1 MNTIL
6 IGVDGSG
13 RSEDAIAFGGRIAAS
28 SGAQV
33 IVTCAFPYGRA
44 HGYAALRDA
53 ALDTAHAMSRKLDGV
68 EPRKISIRAL
78 AASPAHALHD
88 LAVAEH
94 ASLVVVGSTHTGR
107 LGRVYPGST
116 GEKLLH
122 GAPCAVAIVPRAYD
136 ERPAA
141 RIGVAYDGSEEAE
154 AALDSAAAL
163 AQAFDAEL
171 ELIGVA
177 PSDWYTGPALAGG
190 VGVETLRVELEQ
202 ELHRELERA
211 AARVRVPATTTLCAG
226 DPAEELADRSAELDL
241 LVTGSR
247 GYAPLRSVVTG
258 GVSGR
263 LIRSARSPVI
273 VVPRGAEPALQ
284 VAA

>member
-1 MNTIL
+1 MSTIL
-6 IGVDGSG
+6 IGVDGSE
-13 RSEDAIAFGGRIAAS
+13 RSEDAIAFGSRVAAAS
-28 SGAQV
+28 GAEV
-33 IVTCAFPYGRA
+33 VVACAFPDGRA
-44 HGYAALRDA
+44 HGYADLRDA
-53 ALDTAHAMSRKLDGV
+53 ALDTAHAMSRKLAGV
-68 EPRKISIRAL
+68 EPRKVSIRAPAAPPAQGLHEL
-78 AASPAHALHD
+78 AA
-88 LAVAEH
+88 AEH
-94 ASLVVVGSTHTGR
+94 ASLIVVGSTHTGR

>member
-122 GAPCAVAIVPRAYD
+122 GAPCAVAIVPRGYD
-136 ERPAA
+136 DQPVGRV
-141 RIGVAYDGSEEAE
+141 GVAYDGSDEAN
-154 AALDSAAAL
+154 AALDSAVAL
-163 AQAFDAEL
+163 ARAFGAEL

-177 PSDWYTGPALAGG
+177 PSDFYTGPALAGG
-190 VGVETLRVELEQ
+190 IGVDTLRDEIEQ
-202 ELHRELERA
+202 D
-211 AARVRVPATTTLCAG
+211 VRRRLDSAVAGLDLPATTTLRSG
-226 DPAEELADRSAELDL
+226 DPADELAIRSAALDL

-247 GYAPLRSVVTG
+247 GYGPLRSVIAG
-258 GVSGR
+258 GVGGR
-263 LIRSARSPVI
+263 VLRSARCPVI
-273 VVPRGAEPALQ
+273 VVPRGAEAALQ